1 MERKR
6 GNLMKKYISKKMK
19 NQSITIIPGVCWS
32 TIYQITIDRTM
43 AIAVP
48 TTLPINPKID
58 CPEVI
63 DMPMAFFKSDDV
75 YYTTDQHPSRLKRIG
90 KQKNAT
96 HDNNHCPH

>member
-1 MERKR
+1 MGRKR

-19 NQSITIIPGVCWS
+19 NQSITIIPGVFWS
-32 TIYQITIDRTM
+32 TMYQITIDNTM

-63 DMPMAFFKSDDV
+63 DMPIAFFKSGAV
-75 YYTTDQHPSRLKRIG
+75 YKTT
-90 KQKNAT
+90 N
-96 HDNNHCPH
+96 